1 MNLQMR
7 QAMSTNLLPI
17 AKEGWNYI
25 FSAVLAFV
33 IFNFLDLSF
42 LEFFSFLAVLFLIFV
57 FRNPEREN
65 KIFEESSVCSPVDG
79 VVSSIEEIDDGEYGY
94 KIDIESNYFNVS
106 LLRVPLTSSI
116 TSSELHRGSR
126 VSSVS
131 NLSKLLNENA
141 KITFTD
147 KNSNSVK
154 VIHRLNKSFKSID
167 IDAKEGQNLYKG
179 SRYGLM
185 LNGTTT
191 MLLPKN
197 FRFNVSVG
205 NDLIASENL
214 IGYFTN

>member
-1 MNLQMR
+1 MR
-7 QAMSTNLLPI
+7 QAMKTNLLPI

-25 FSAVLAFV
+25 FSAILAFV
-33 IFNFLDLSF
+33 IFNFLDFAFLEFLSF
-42 LEFFSFLAVLFLIFV
+42 LIIIFLIFV

-65 KIFEESSVCSPVDG
+65 KIFQESSVCSPVDG
-79 VVSSIEEIDDGEYGY
+79 IVSSIEEIDDGEYGY
-94 KIDIESNYFNVS
+94 KIDIDSNYFNVS

-116 TSSELHRGSR
+116 TSLEVYRGSR
-126 VSSVS
+126 VSSMS

-141 KITFTD
+141 EITFTD

-154 VIHRLNKSFKSID
+154 VLHRLNKSFKSID
-167 IDAKEGQNLYKG
+167 IDTKVAQDLYKG

-191 MLLPKN
+191 MFLPKN

-205 NDLIASENL
+205 SDLIASEDL